1 MRRIV
6 HKFKF
11 SNNYIIH
18 IKIKNQFMITNYH
31 DFEFI
36 IYLCCINEVLKLKNL
51 YYFYFILTNDYI
63 DFLQEYIILYSYGI
77 VIFD

>member
-6 HKFKF
+6 YKCTF

-18 IKIKNQFMITNYH
+18 TQIKNQFMITNYH

-36 IYLCCINEVLKLKNL
+36 IYLF
-51 YYFYFILTNDYI
+51 FYL
-63 DFLQEYIILYSYGI
+63 
-77 VIFD
+77 